1 MDYDKVE
8 IFFDEAMELLNAHC
22 INSITAM
29 DESNNMIVV
38 KNKDSKFLLSF
49 TLFYTIF

>member
-1 MDYDKVE
+1 MATAHTLKDKLQV
-8 IFFDEAMELLNAHC
+8 
-22 INSITAM
+22 
-29 DESNNMIVV
+29 VV